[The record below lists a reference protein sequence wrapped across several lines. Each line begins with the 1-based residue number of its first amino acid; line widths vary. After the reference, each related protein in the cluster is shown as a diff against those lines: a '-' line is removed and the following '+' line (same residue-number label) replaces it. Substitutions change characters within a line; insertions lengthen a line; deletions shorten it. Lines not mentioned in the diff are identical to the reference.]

1 MFLLDSDSFSVFPL
15 IDTTSLGVGIIH
27 FNSFVIRNLYLII
40 RFVLRNVK
48 GVIIMFPKK
57 IFAERLKQLRAER
70 KVSMQ
75 KLAEEIGLKNKGTIG
90 QFETEITVP
99 SADTLINL
107 ADYFNVSLDYLVGRS
122 DDPIRH

>member
-1 MFLLDSDSFSVFPL
+1 MELFSSVSHCETF
-15 IDTTSLGVGIIH
+15 I
-27 FNSFVIRNLYLII
+27 LII

-48 GVIIMFPKK
+48 GFILMFPQK

-75 KLAEEIGLKNKGTIG
+75 KLAEDIGLKNKGTIG
-90 QFETEITVP
+90 QFETEVTVP
-99 SADTLINL
+99 SADTLISL

-122 DDPIRH
+122 DDPIRR